1 MATSE
6 NFDQITRLA
15 AFCFNVPSA
24 LILMVD
30 LDQCWFCSSLGIAPV
45 DAAAAEALCRD
56 TIRRGGLIEIPDLA
70 ALADDAATSAA
81 DDAVGNARVLLPPGV
96 DTRRLGF
103 YAGIALVDD
112 TGRTVGAL
120 SILDTRPRTLRDA
133 DREQLT
139 ALGRLAMTEIALRQS
154 DGRRD
159 AMTGLPNE
167 RQLVADLHDAALLAR
182 GEYRLLVFVDTFDVA
197 SARAL
202 TQTLGSGPIDALMV
216 QMAERLKEHLE
227 GLSDVYRVAETRF
240 GFVTDCRE
248 TDDPEPFIAELSQF
262 IGRTALAAGI
272 PIRPAIRAGL
282 VKLRLREEGVT
293 EALRQAE
300 AAVDASVASNRT
312 WTAYDAEK
320 DAVSQRSYTLAT
332 GLERALA
339 NNEFYL
345 VYQPRLNMRTGRI
358 ASVEALVRWKHSVL
372 GTLFPGEFIPIVE
385 RTALM
390 QALTHWVANASLAQL
405 AIWQRAFPELHLS
418 INLSSRDFET
428 GELTGA
434 LTQACERHRIAPGML
449 EVEVK
454 EGDWVRGDA
463 VFEQLTAIRA
473 AGILVAI
480 DDFGSGFS
488 NSGFLRDVPADVLKI
503 DPSLILDLADNE
515 RHQTIVRSIL
525 DLGRELGYRT
535 VAEGVES
542 EATLAL
548 LREWQCE
555 EAQGYLIARP
565 VGANAIGELLH
576 KFAGTA

>member
-1 MATSE
+1 MAASE

-30 LDQCWFCSSLGIAPV
+30 LDQCWFCSSLGIAPEN
-45 DAAAAEALCRD
+45 AAAAEALCRD
-56 TIRRGGLIEIPDLA
+56 TMRHGGLIEIPDLNAPTHGTATGAEETAGA
-70 ALADDAATSAA
+70 AH
-81 DDAVGNARVLLPPGV
+81 ARLPPGM
-96 DTRRLGF
+96 DAHRFGF

-112 TGRTVGAL
+112 NGRTVGAL
-120 SILDTRPRTLRDA
+120 SIFDARPRVLRAA

-159 AMTGLPNE
+159 VMTGLPNE
-167 RQLVADLHDAALLAR
+167 RQLVADLREAATLAR

-202 TQTLGSGPIDALMV
+202 TQSLGSGPIDALMV
-216 QMAERLKEHLE
+216 EMAERLKGHLE
-227 GLSDVYRVAETRF
+227 GLSDVYRVDETRF
-240 GFVTDCRE
+240 GFVRACRE
-248 TDDPEPFIAELSQF
+248 TDDPEPFIAELSHF

-282 VKLRLREEGVT
+282 VKLRLREEGVA
-293 EALRQAE
+293 EAIRQAV
-300 AAVDASVASNRT
+300 AAVDASVESNRT

-405 AIWQRAFPELHLS
+405 AIWQVAFPGLHLS

-428 GELTGA
+428 GELTTA

-454 EGDWVRGDA
+454 EGEWVRGNA

-473 AGILVAI
+473 AGIVVAI
-480 DDFGSGFS
+480 DDFGAGLS
-488 NSGFLRDVPADVLKI
+488 NSVVLRDIPADVLKI
-503 DPSLILDLADNE
+503 DPSLILDLAEND
-515 RHQTIVRSIL
+515 RHQTIVRAIL
-525 DLGRELGYRT
+525 DVGRELGYRT

-555 EAQGYLIARP
+555 EAQGYFIARP
-565 VGANAIGELLH
+565 VGANAVGELLQR
-576 KFAGTA
+576 FAGNA